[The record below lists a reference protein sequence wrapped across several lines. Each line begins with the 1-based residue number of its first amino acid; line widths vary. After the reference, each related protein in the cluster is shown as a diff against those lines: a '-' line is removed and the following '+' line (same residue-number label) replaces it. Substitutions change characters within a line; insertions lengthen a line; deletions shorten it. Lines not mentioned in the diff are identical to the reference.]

1 MKIAFLSIASFVS
14 TLALAQMNV
23 MDTLQK
29 YSYYVFG
36 NKELPDGLSMQTV
49 EGTCFFVKAGDKTFL
64 VSAKHVMT
72 SWSTSD
78 ASKPDLYPDTLF
90 VRFPLSDTGRFIDYP
105 IDIRNIKAH
114 AEGSYYYNEPDIF
127 VMEFPETDKIQINAI
142 DEIMPDDSAK
152 GLLASAVVYGFP
164 PQKNKKIKM
173 GAYLEARLFSSPYEN
188 ITYRDNKRNVPVSD
202 TINYLIKCTT
212 DVQAGYSGAPVFLK
226 NDDSDQWHF
235 AGIVSQGVPG
245 DNYFFVVKPVWLQQK
260 IKGEL

>member
-1 MKIAFLSIASFVS
+1 MKISFLCIASFTS
-14 TLALAQMNV
+14 TLALAQTNV

-36 NKELPDGLSMQTV
+36 NKESPDGLSMQTV
-49 EGTCFFVKAGDKTFL
+49 EGTCFFVKAGNKTFL
-64 VSAKHVMT
+64 VSAKHVIT

-90 VRFPLSDTGRFIDYP
+90 VRFPVADTDSFIDYP
-105 IDIRNIKAH
+105 IDIRIIKAH
-114 AEGSYYYNEPDIF
+114 VQGSYYYNEPDIF
-127 VMEFPETDKIQINAI
+127 VMEFPETDKIQINTI
-142 DEIMPDDSAK
+142 EDIKLDDPPK

-164 PQKNKKIKM
+164 PQINNKIKI

-212 DVQAGYSGAPVFLK
+212 DVQGGYSGAPVFLK
-226 NDDSDQWHF
+226 NDGSERWYF
-235 AGIVSQGVPG
+235 AGIVSQGVPV

-260 IKGEL
+260 IKGL